1 MIKLRLF
8 GQKRLKLDVDGR
20 IIGLINSKLT
30 FSQSSRLSL
39 KSSWPPH
46 PNSFDQRGWMAAKPG
61 CVQLRQGRQLHRA
74 DHVPGASQPVPFDS
88 WALSDQ
94 YGPDQSLCHH
104 HLPLR
109 WANRAPNVPPE
120 RFAGTRTNSVS
131 SHKKKALNKV
141 WKISTLKWSMMPSR
155 RTINYNLSLWLAIY
169 FWLVL
174 VFNNWQ
180 RFYKP
185 GV

>member
-39 KSSWPPH
+39 KSSWHPH
-46 PNSFDQRGWMAAKPG
+46 PNSLDQRGWMAAKPG

-94 YGPDQSLCHH
+94 YGPDQCLCHH
-104 HLPLR
+104 PLPLR

-120 RFAGTRTNSVS
+120 RFAGTRTNSAS
-131 SHKKKALNKV
+131 SHKNVEDINAKMINDAIQRSYQLQPLIV
-141 WKISTLKWSMMPSR
+141 ISHLLLIGISFQQLTKIL
-155 RTINYNLSLWLAIY
+155 
-169 FWLVL
+169 
-174 VFNNWQ
+174 
-180 RFYKP
+180 
-185 GV
+185 